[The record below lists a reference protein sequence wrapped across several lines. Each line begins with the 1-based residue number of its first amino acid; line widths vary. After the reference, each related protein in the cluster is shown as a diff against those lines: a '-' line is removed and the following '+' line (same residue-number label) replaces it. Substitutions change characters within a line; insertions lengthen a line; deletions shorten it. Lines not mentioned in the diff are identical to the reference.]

1 MQSIVVCFN
10 NIRIIIDSVKYR
22 CVIFD
27 LDGTL
32 VDTLGDIAASMNRA
46 LEGRGFP
53 PLPPEAYKEIV
64 GWGIKRLAFNAL
76 PQEDRNDETA
86 ALVAGDAQRFYA
98 EQPLA
103 HSRPYPGMADL
114 AAELRRRKIRRAVL
128 SNKPDQVCRLV
139 AEGLFPRG
147 SFDLVQGELPGLAR
161 KPDPAGAWELLVQLD
176 LTPREAILMGDSEID
191 METAVNTGCFP
202 LGVSWGFRSR
212 ETLEKAG
219 AARII
224 GRPEELLEML

>member
-1 MQSIVVCFN
+1 M
-10 NIRIIIDSVKYR
+10 KYR

-53 PLPPEAYKEIV
+53 PLPLEAYKKIV
-64 GWGIKRLAFNAL
+64 GWGIRRLAFNAL
-76 PQEDRNDETA
+76 PQGDRSEETA
-86 ALVAGDAQRFYA
+86 SLVAEEAQRFYA
-98 EQPLA
+98 EKPLVY
-103 HSRPYPGMADL
+103 SRPYPGMADL
-114 AAELRRRKIRRAVL
+114 AAELHRRKMRTAVL
-128 SNKPDQVCRLV
+128 SNKPDLV
-139 AEGLFPRG
+139 SQLVVAGSFPRG
-147 SFDLVQGELPGLAR
+147 SFDLVQGESPGLPR
-161 KPDPAGAWELLVQLD
+161 KPDPAGAWEVLVKLD
-176 LTPREAILMGDSEID
+176 CTPRETILMGDSEID

-202 LGVSWGFRSR
+202 LGVSWGFRPR

-224 GRPEELLEML
+224 GKPEELLEML

>member
-1 MQSIVVCFN
+1 M
-10 NIRIIIDSVKYR
+10 KYR

-53 PLPPEAYKEIV
+53 PLPLESYKKII
-64 GWGIKRLAFNAL
+64 GWGIRRLAFNAL
-76 PQEDRNDETA
+76 PEQERNEGTA
-86 ALVAGDAQRFYA
+86 ALVAEEAQRFYMA
-98 EQPLA
+98 NPLV

-114 AAELRRRKIRRAVL
+114 AAELRRRRIRTAVL
-128 SNKPDQVCRLV
+128 SNKPDPVSQLV
-139 AEGLFPRG
+139 VEGSFPRG
-147 SFDLVQGELPGLAR
+147 AFDLVQGEVPGLPR
-161 KPDPAGAWELLVQLD
+161 KPDPAGAWEMLVRLD
-176 LTPREAILMGDSEID
+176 CTPREAILMGDSEID
-191 METAVNTGCFP
+191 METAINIGCFP
-202 LGVSWGFRSR
+202 LGVSWGFRPR

-224 GRPEELLEML
+224 GKPEELLGML